1 MDRQMDKEDVGFPG
15 GSTGEESTYNAGDLG
30 LFPG

>member
-1 MDRQMDKEDVGFPG
+1 MDKEYVGFPG
-15 GSTGEESTYNAGDLG
+15 GSTSEESAYNAGDLG